1 MHKINYKGKDYI
13 GQIVKVEAIFSQNC
27 GRSLD
32 GKWHDRE
39 IMFYKVK
46 MLPENEPITIDDII
60 IYDFDE
66 IKNIVR

>member
-1 MHKINYKGKDYI
+1 MHKIHYEDKDYI
-13 GQIVKVEAIFSQNC
+13 GQVVKIEAVFSGDF
-27 GRSLD
+27 GRSID